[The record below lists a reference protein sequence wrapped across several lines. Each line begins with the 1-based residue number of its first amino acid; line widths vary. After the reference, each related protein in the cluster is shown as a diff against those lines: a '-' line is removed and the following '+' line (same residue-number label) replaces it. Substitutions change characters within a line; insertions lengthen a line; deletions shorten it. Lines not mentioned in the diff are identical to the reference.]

1 MTFEKKFDSLKK
13 SFAKADTKKFT
24 ESFAFQINMTDEDC
38 GGAFYVAFI
47 NGNYAVEPYDYV
59 DRTALITGSAADV
72 AKLAK
77 GTVAVT
83 VEGNADQVAM
93 FAASFKKPAAK
104 KAATKKAPA
113 KKAEAKVEKKAEPA
127 KKVEKKA
134 EPAKKVEAKKVEAK
148 VEAKVEKKAEPAK
161 KPAAKKAPAKKAEKK

>member
-1 MTFEKKFDSLKK
+1 MTFQKKFESLQK

-104 KAATKKAPA
+104 KPAAKKAPA

-134 EPAKKVEAKKVEAK
+134 EPAKKVEAK